1 MAAVA
6 DGALSALPRPALVP
20 EEVHLGPV
28 TPLPIIGES
37 PEDGAGAV
45 GRRSGIGPREH
56 APARPVRLPPLL
68 HQVGE
73 LLLGEGHGLVGVTV
87 LNVVILGVDAL
98 AVCVQGAPYGG
109 GPVGQGVGETA
120 HGAQQADSAG
130 EGIGSGD
137 RQAHYQGEGQRHHH
151 ADGDQSHSPGK
162 GLEPGDG
169 LDACL
174 DVLSSVGHGGGAG
187 EAAPAVIRHG
197 QQDPAV
203 VPAVLP
209 LQPLQHQLVTAL
221 LPLVVDAV
229 KDAPQEGV
237 APVDAPEQGGD
248 PPGGHVPLF
257 QMDQLV
263 KDHLAVRGPAH
274 GEHQHRTDHPHQEG
288 GRGCAALH
296 HPPGHGQT
304 EALRQGGD
312 GLQPGSGHRHGLPQ
326 GAAQPQPARRQPQ
339 GGQEDPC
346 QIEEE
351 QPVSDRAGQSAR
363 RGDGDAR
370 QGQGG
375 GPGGGPGGV
384 QPQLDPSP
392 QGLAQPRQVGYG
404 RAAQPA
410 HRQDQPE
417 HHHHPDRVLPL
428 GGELVPEDVL
438 EHEHEEGGHAGRRR
452 LMEEGPEIEHGYTS
466 ISSSRRRSS
475 SRSWG
480 ERLPSFTK
488 AATSWPAE
496 PS

>member
-6 DGALSALPRPALVP
+6 DGALSALPRPDLVP

-45 GRRSGIGPREH
+45 GRRLGIGPREH

-263 KDHLAVRGPAH
+263 EDHLAVRGPAH

-288 GRGCAALH
+288 GGGGAALH

-488 AATSWPAE
+488 AATSCPAE